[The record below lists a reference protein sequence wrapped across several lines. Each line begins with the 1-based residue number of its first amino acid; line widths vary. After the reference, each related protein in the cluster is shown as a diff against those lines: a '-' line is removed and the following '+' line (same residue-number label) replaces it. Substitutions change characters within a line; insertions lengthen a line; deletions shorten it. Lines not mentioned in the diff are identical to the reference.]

1 MKKILCAIIVSCV
14 YGTILFAQTE
24 TNLPP
29 LPSRPI
35 VDYAPLFQV
44 HLVCQYL
51 PIHSLSKT
59 HSLSKKQGTVL
70 SVDIPLSPL
79 WDTVQE
85 DRIKNRTIQFG
96 GSATPLKSIVEF
108 GGWPVPRIIFAAPDF
123 RTILEGGVMKTL
135 GINPSRIMEQAH
147 AVLDGAVWYVLVGAE
162 GFFGQEEIS
171 RITKSVNFET
181 DFRRRSYGGQGWLG
195 IKIGDFNRS
204 FIAGRYGRGY
214 ARTEGETRFIIPSID
229 ELDWFPLYFEEFRT
243 VSVSVE
249 GKAKVRRISQSVRF
263 NRVEYERMIPSPD
276 PLRFGEN
283 HLEDMWL
290 RTETEIMPLPH
301 VGVVM
306 IWTKDFRDQNRLMF
320 INDYSS
326 VRVLLRLAFN

>member
-1 MKKILCAIIVSCV
+1 MAGNEMKRILCVIVALCV

-24 TNLPP
+24 TNLPL
-29 LPSRPI
+29 LPSEPI
-35 VDYAPLFQV
+35 VDYAPLFQA
-44 HLVCQYL
+44 HLICQYP
-51 PIHSLSKT
+51 PIHSPSKT
-59 HSLSKKQGTVL
+59 HSPPQKQGVVL

-79 WDTVQE
+79 WDTVRE

-123 RTILEGGVMKTL
+123 RAAIEGGIMKT
-135 GINPSRIMEQAH
+135 SDASSFRTMEQAH

-162 GFFGQEEIS
+162 GFFGQEKFP
-171 RITKSVNFET
+171 RITKSVNFEA

-229 ELDWFPLYFEEFRT
+229 ELDWFPLYLEEFRT
-243 VSVSVE
+243 ESFSVE
-249 GKAKVRRISQSVRF
+249 VKAKAKRVSQSVRF

-283 HLEDMWL
+283 RLRDIWL
-290 RTETEIMPLPH
+290 RTETE
-301 VGVVM
+301 V
-306 IWTKDFRDQNRLMF
+306 
-320 INDYSS
+320 
-326 VRVLLRLAFN
+326 